1 MEAEADF
8 PPGGGIVHANPQ
20 ASTLRR
26 GFAGILEVTG
36 FFQENPIF
44 SENFACGHGQ
54 KPFCS

>member
-26 GFAGILEVTG
+26 GFAGILEITG

-44 SENFACGHGQ
+44 SENFACGHG
-54 KPFCS
+54 